1 MTSRDWKTGDRVIH
15 AGRPE
20 WGIGEVRSAE
30 STMQEGKK
38 CQRLTIR
45 FEREGVKTLSTAYAE
60 LRAGDDSMAL
70 REVAEAQRRDGD
82 GAGWLNQAEAENPV
96 ERMTTLPE
104 VATDPFRTK
113 RARLEATLGLYRFT
127 GGGASLLDWAAM
139 QSGMRDPLS
148 RFNRHELEQYF
159 ERFKRALDE
168 HLRKLVYELK
178 KEDPAGLAE
187 LNAAATPQAKAA
199 MRRAAGGR

>member
-1 MTSRDWKTGDRVIH
+1 MTTREWKLGDRVIH

-30 STMQEGKK
+30 STVQEGRK
-38 CQRLTIR
+38 CQRLTVR
-45 FEREGVKTLSTAYAE
+45 FEREGIKTLSTAYAE

-70 REVAEAQRRDGD
+70 REVADAERRE
-82 GAGWLNQAEAENPV
+82 GAGWLNAAEAENPV

-113 RARLEATLGLYRFT
+113 RARLEATLGLFRFT

-139 QSGMRDPLS
+139 QSGLKDPLA
-148 RFNRHELEQYF
+148 RFNRHELEQFF
-159 ERFKRALDE
+159 ERFKHALDG
-168 HLRKLVYELK
+168 HLRKLVFELK
-178 KEDPAGLAE
+178 KEDPSVLSE
-187 LNAAATPQAKAA
+187 MAAAASPQAKAA
-199 MRRAAGGR
+199 LRRADGGR